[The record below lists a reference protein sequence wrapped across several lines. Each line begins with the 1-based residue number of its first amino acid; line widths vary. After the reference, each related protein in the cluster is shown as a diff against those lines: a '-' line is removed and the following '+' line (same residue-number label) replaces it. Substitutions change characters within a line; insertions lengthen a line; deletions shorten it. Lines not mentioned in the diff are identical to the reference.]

1 MAVFDQ
7 EIEMF
12 KREVSCAALLEQ
24 VAETW
29 KLDKQESTR
38 HALKYRRGAGKIIIV
53 NHDQRGWWDPLSSAK
68 GDVFSLVQHLDSS
81 LNFGQVRQLLR
92 LFVGVAPI
100 FPRTKPGA
108 TDQTDRPAPAT
119 RWTNRRPLKP
129 GSPGWRY
136 LNIERGLPASILIHA
151 ASVDAVREGFRGSVW
166 FGHRQ
171 NGVVS
176 HVEVRGPIFKG
187 SLRGGTKALFS
198 LAAAGKHAVT
208 RLAVTEA
215 PIDALSL
222 AAIEGLQ
229 LGTLYA
235 ATGGGMGA
243 GTVAAI
249 QDILEGMSTRG
260 SGELA
265 SATDADP
272 TGDAYAER
280 HADLARG
287 TGITFLRLRP
297 TSGTD
302 WNDVLKGQGA

>member
-1 MAVFDQ
+1 M
-7 EIEMF
+7 
-12 KREVSCAALLEQ
+12 
-24 VAETW
+24 
-29 KLDKQESTR
+29 
-38 HALKYRRGAGKIIIV
+38 

-92 LFVGVAPI
+92 LFVGVTPI

-119 RWTNRRPLKP
+119 WWTNRRPLKP
-129 GSPGWRY
+129 GSPSWRY
-136 LNIERGLPASILIHA
+136 LNTERGLPASILIHA

-171 NGVVS
+171 NEVVS

-187 SLRGGTKALFS
+187 SLRGGTKALFR
-198 LAAAGKHAVT
+198 LAAA
-208 RLAVTEA
+208 
-215 PIDALSL
+215 
-222 AAIEGLQ
+222 
-229 LGTLYA
+229 
-235 ATGGGMGA
+235 GGGMGA

-272 TGDAYAER
+272 TENAYAER
-280 HADLARG
+280 HAELARG

-302 WNDVLKGQGA
+302 WNDVLKE